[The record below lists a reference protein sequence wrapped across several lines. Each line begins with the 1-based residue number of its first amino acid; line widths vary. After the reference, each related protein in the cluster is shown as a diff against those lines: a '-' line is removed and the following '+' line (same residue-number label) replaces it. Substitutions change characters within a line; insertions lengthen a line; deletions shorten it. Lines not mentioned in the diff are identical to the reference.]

1 MYSKYL
7 VLRFRNAKL
16 FRNRRDGSCKDY
28 VVDPSSEGGRR
39 KRMDKAKGVFDEQ
52 FVEPIT
58 IHQISNMI
66 HVLFNERPVPTH
78 RKCGYPKVDYLFE
91 KAKDSYLKY
100 VDCAR
105 NDGAVKIRDSKK
117 DVDYFPT
124 ETVKIS
130 KAVWN
135 SWVPNPQINWDIIN
149 RYLGSK
155 ENVDWFFGEVI
166 DLLTVNPLSHDVEI
180 VRLSLLTKDL
190 TNLFKGL
197 TEIKRKGLVDYI
209 KTGKGS
215 PMTSANDRVSL
226 TVNSSIDNV
235 IILNG
240 EILVPVNDNDIERLM
255 TSKGSA
261 TILDGGYVW
270 IDSLKR
276 SEELSINGFIKVGD
290 ISTEKY

>member
-1 MYSKYL
+1 MYSNYL
-7 VLRFRNAKL
+7 VLGFRNAKL
-16 FRNRRDGSCKDY
+16 FRNRRDSSCKDY

-39 KRMDKAKGVFDEQ
+39 KRMDKAKGMFTEQ

-58 IHQISNMI
+58 VYQISNMI

-100 VDCAR
+100 VDCVG
-105 NDGAVKIRDSKK
+105 NDGVVKTYNSNK
-117 DVDYFPT
+117 DVDEFTT
-124 ETVKIS
+124 ETITIS

-135 SWVPNPQINWDIIN
+135 SWNPSPQINWDVIN

-190 TNLFKGL
+190 TNLFNGL
-197 TEIKRKGLVDYI
+197 TEIKRRGLVDYI

-215 PMTSANDRVSL
+215 SITGGNDRVSL
-226 TVNSSIDNV
+226 TVNSSIDKV
-235 IILNG
+235 TILNG
-240 EILVPVNDNDIERLM
+240 EILVPVNDSDIERLM
-255 TSKGSA
+255 GSMGSA

-270 IDSLKR
+270 IDSIKR
-276 SEELSINGFIKVGD
+276 SEELSIDGFTKVGD
-290 ISTEKY
+290 IPTEKY